1 MTYQSFDVDT
11 AGLRGELSFSCLE
24 TPMPPVFLET
34 LLDLLRDDI
43 HAQIAV
49 FLCLQLPRIAPC

>member
-24 TPMPPVFLET
+24 TPMPLVFLET
-34 LLDLLRDDI
+34 LLDLLRGDI

-49 FLCLQLPRIAPC
+49 FLQLPRIAPC